1 MPSSHA
7 CISPRAVSSIR
18 PGEPAGSA
26 AVRVQ
31 LSIERLLS
39 RSALIAGAALL
50 AAVILAWR
58 WLMLPDMS
66 LMPMDGHGMGAMAVK
81 PWSATYLLTAFAM
94 WAVMMTAMMLPS
106 AAPMILLHA
115 RIDRVPTSARR
126 LFHTLVFSLTYLFVW
141 TCFSALAALAQ
152 AFLLDRGL
160 ISATS
165 LKLGAPILMAALLAA
180 AAVYQFSPAK
190 AACLR
195 QCQSPI
201 HFVMRFWS
209 PGVTGALR
217 LGLVHGL
224 FCVGCCWG
232 MMLLL
237 FVAGVMNLAW
247 VALLAVMVLV
257 EKLSPPG
264 WHMNRVIGGLLLAGA
279 LWLLAAR

>member
-1 MPSSHA
+1 
-7 CISPRAVSSIR
+7 VSSTS
-18 PGEPAGSA
+18 PGEPAGSPA
-26 AVRVQ
+26 LRVQ

-39 RSALIAGAALL
+39 RSTLIAGAALL
-50 AAVILAWR
+50 AVVILAWR
-58 WLMLPDMS
+58 WLMIPDMS
-66 LMPMDGHGMGAMAVK
+66 LMPMDGHGMGAMAVQ

-94 WAVMMTAMMLPS
+94 WVVMMTAMMLPS

-115 RIDRVPTSARR
+115 RIDRVPTAARR
-126 LFHTLVFSLTYLFVW
+126 LFHTLLFSLTYIFVW
-141 TCFSALAALAQ
+141 ACFSAVAVVAQ
-152 AFLLDRGL
+152 AFLVDRGL

-165 LKLGAPILMAALLAA
+165 LRLGEPALVAAFLGAAAF
-180 AAVYQFSPAK
+180 YQFSPAK

-209 PGVTGALR
+209 PGVMGTLR

-247 VALLAVMVLV
+247 VALLAAMVLA
-257 EKLSPPG
+257 EKLAPPA
-264 WHMNRVIGGLLLAGA
+264 WHMNRVIGGLMLAGA

>member
-1 MPSSHA
+1 
-7 CISPRAVSSIR
+7 VSSIS

-50 AAVILAWR
+50 AVVALAWR
-58 WLMLPDMS
+58 WLMVTDMS
-66 LMPMDGHGMGAMAVK
+66 LMPMAMPGMGAMAVQ
-81 PWSATYLLTAFAM
+81 PWSAAYLLAAFAM
-94 WAVMMTAMMLPS
+94 WAIMMTAMMLPS

-115 RIDRVPTSARR
+115 RIDKVPTAGRR
-126 LFHTLVFSLTYLFVW
+126 LFHTLLFALTYLFVW
-141 TCFSALAALAQ
+141 ACFSALAALAQ
-152 AFLLDRGL
+152 AFLLERGL

-165 LKLGAPILMAALLAA
+165 LALGEPILVAGVLTAAAL
-180 AAVYQFSPAK
+180 YQFSSAK

-209 PGVTGALR
+209 PGVGGTLR
-217 LGLVHGL
+217 LGLAHGL
-224 FCVGCCWG
+224 YCVGCCWG

-247 VALLAVMVLV
+247 VALLAVMVFI
-257 EKLSPPG
+257 EKLAPPH
-264 WHMNRVIGGLLLAGA
+264 WHMNRVIGGLMLAGA
-279 LWLLAAR
+279 LWLLAVG

>member
-1 MPSSHA
+1 MSST
-7 CISPRAVSSIR
+7 S
-18 PGEPAGSA
+18 PGEPAASA

-50 AAVILAWR
+50 LAAVLAWR
-58 WLMLPDMS
+58 WLLVSDMS
-66 LMPMDGHGMGAMAVK
+66 LMPMDAHGMGAMAVR
-81 PWSATYLLTAFAM
+81 PWSAAYLGTAFAM
-94 WAVMMTAMMLPS
+94 WAVMMIAMMLPS

-115 RIDRVPTSARR
+115 RIDRVPTSGRR
-126 LFHTLVFSLTYLFVW
+126 LLHTLIFALTYLLVW
-141 TCFSALAALAQ
+141 LCFSALAALAQ
-152 AFLLDRGL
+152 AFLVDRGL
-160 ISATS
+160 VSAAS
-165 LKLGAPILMAALLAA
+165 LALGDRMLVAALLVGAA
-180 AAVYQFSPAK
+180 FYQFSTAK

-224 FCVGCCWG
+224 YCVGCCWG
-232 MMLLL
+232 IMLLL

-247 VALLAVMVLV
+247 VALLAAVVLL
-257 EKLSPPG
+257 EKLAPPG
-264 WHMNRVIGGLLLAGA
+264 WRVSRLIAGAMLAGA
-279 LWLLAAR
+279 LWLVATR